1 MSTTEKP
8 TLAAKPGQKGIDP
21 RGPRF
26 GAGITA
32 VILLALIAY
41 ALLRDPS
48 TGTTSID
55 HGSDGEEAS
64 WSSLSLLTV
73 GERLLLPST
82 IVLALLVALFAWGA
96 FAGIQRHPY
105 GLLFKALIRPRL
117 KPPTELED
125 PVPPTFAQGIGS
137 VITLVGLVLHVA
149 GVPWALVIA
158 ASLAFIAAFLTSVFG
173 YCLGCQIYLLLVRA
187 GILGRG
193 RAVTP

>member
-55 HGSDGEEAS
+55 HGTDGEEAS

-73 GERLLLPST
+73 SERLLLPST

-105 GLLFKALIRPRL
+105 GLLFKALIGPRL
-117 KPPTELED
+117 TPPTELED
-125 PVPPTFAQGIGS
+125 PVPPTFAQGIGF

-149 GVPWALVIA
+149 GVPWALVFA
-158 ASLAFIAAFLTSVFG
+158 ASFAFIAAFLNSVFG

-187 GILGRG
+187 GILARKS
-193 RAVTP
+193 APTL